1 MELKKAVK
9 GDIHQFSAEIVDLA
23 SKASVCNINADANN
37 TGGRP
42 TSSSHSKH
50 DSISSDAGNASDLSL
65 SDPEVK

>member
-9 GDIHQFSAEIVDLA
+9 GDIHEFSAEIVELA
-23 SKASVCNINADANN
+23 SKASVCNINADAN
-37 TGGRP
+37 TGSRP

-65 SDPEVK
+65 TDPEVK